1 MKQPSYSCCYLKA
14 LTVIRFLKRL
24 KLEHWLL
31 DFQKSETPESVIGS
45 QLLDDAKL
53 NLKMPYQLYVGVV
66 FGYLR

>member
-1 MKQPSYSCCYLKA
+1 
-14 LTVIRFLKRL
+14 LKRL

-31 DFQKSETPESVIGS
+31 DVQKSETPESVIGS
-45 QLLDDAKL
+45 QLLHDAKL